1 MINLVYIMIF
11 LIFPFLIFSI
21 LKSIKRGIDGKNRNK
36 KD

>member
-1 MINLVYIMIF
+1 MINLVYILILLIFLF
-11 LIFPFLIFSI
+11 LIFAI